1 MKMTIR
7 GRISLS
13 EDGFW
18 IVNGYILSFHSVL
31 VYILD
36 IREGDIVTLV
46 GEVYP
51 SVVESEYTY
60 FVVHSVRKDIS

>member
-7 GRISLS
+7 GRISSS
-13 EDGFW
+13 EDGYA
-18 IVNGYILSFHSVL
+18 IVNNYVLSFHSVL
-31 VYILD
+31 VDISD

-51 SVVESEYTY
+51 SVVESGYTF